1 MATMVYELHT
11 AQTPK
16 GVPKYNVLKSKDLP
30 SSLRLSLKLSR
41 SPTISAK
48 FFWPDDF
55 EVQYM
60 LKKKAG
66 DLGCV
71 GAYLIMTGRAAD
83 ALHDLLEPHGE
94 FLPVYCKKDHT
105 LKLFRVMT
113 RPVGALDETK
123 AVIKYLDDE
132 KKQPFHVEEHWFIEE
147 KVKDLPIFK
156 LPETPFTYVTEPFL
170 ERVRENNLKGFG
182 FRKLWS
188 SELGLLH
195 SKDLY
200 PPYPAGEDINW

>member
-71 GAYLIMTGRAAD
+71 GAYLIMTGAAD

-94 FLPVYCKKDHT
+94 FLPVYCK
-105 LKLFRVMT
+105 RII
-113 RPVGALDETK
+113 P
-123 AVIKYLDDE
+123 
-132 KKQPFHVEEHWFIEE
+132 
-147 KVKDLPIFK
+147 
-156 LPETPFTYVTEPFL
+156 
-170 ERVRENNLKGFG
+170 
-182 FRKLWS
+182 
-188 SELGLLH
+188 
-195 SKDLY
+195 
-200 PPYPAGEDINW
+200 